1 MRIITIWDSSRKLI
15 NGDKISELKLP
26 NTKGGQFDIDSIKG
40 KKLY

>member
-1 MRIITIWDSSRKLI
+1 MKLTIS
-15 NGDKISELKLP
+15 NKISELKLP